1 MKKKFLFSLLIVIIG
16 VSIVVFCNFRQ
27 KSGIMICTYR
37 VENDVYK
44 LQSHY
49 EITYKE
55 NKVLNLLTKE
65 TFTSSDE
72 KMLSEYKT
80 SLELIYSKYQNLKY
94 YENSINMKK
103 DKLISTTNI
112 NYQKLDTKAFL
123 KIDSNNRKLMED
135 GSISLKKIKKLY
147 QENGFRCTYK

>member
-1 MKKKFLFSLLIVIIG
+1 MKKKILFSSLIVII
-16 VSIVVFCNFRQ
+16 VLLIVVFCIFKQ

-49 EITYKE
+49 EITYEE

-65 TFTSSDE
+65 IFTSSDE

-80 SLELIYSKYQNLKY
+80 SLELIYSKYRDLKY
-94 YENSINMKK
+94 YENTITMNEN
-103 DKLISTTNI
+103 KLVSTTNI
-112 NYQKLDTKAFL
+112 NYQKLDTKAFI

-135 GSISLKKIKKLY
+135 GAISLKKIKQLY